1 MQWVK
6 TVAVN
11 QTNRT
16 ADAADTSDRLQQNKH
31 MKTFLALTALVLV
44 TAAAQAD
51 SVNGYFRSNGTYVAP
66 HYRTPANGTPYDN
79 LSYRGYPSQQPGYVS
94 PRSFDTGYTAPVR
107 QPRFDSYDTTPR
119 TMPYT
124 GESQRTRTFGF

>member
-1 MQWVK
+1 MK

-11 QTNRT
+11 EPNRT
-16 ADAADTSDRLQQNKH
+16 ANAADTSDRLQQNNN
-31 MKTFLALTALVLV
+31 MKKLLTLAALVLV
-44 TAAAQAD
+44 TTASAQAD
-51 SVNGYFRSNGTYVAP
+51 SVSGYFRSNGTYVAP

-107 QPRFDSYDTTPR
+107 QPRFDGYDTTPR

-124 GESQRTRTFGF
+124 GQSQRTRTFGF